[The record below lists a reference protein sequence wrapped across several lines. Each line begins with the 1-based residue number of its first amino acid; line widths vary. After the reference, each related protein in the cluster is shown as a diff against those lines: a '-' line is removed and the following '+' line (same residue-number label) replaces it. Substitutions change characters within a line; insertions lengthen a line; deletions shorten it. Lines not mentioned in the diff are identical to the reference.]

1 METIQVITLIA
12 ALAIAAIIINFL
24 FYKLI
29 REEEKEQNIKV
40 ETRNTD
46 FLIGNP
52 VLAPSDTPYE
62 DLWHRARCPMRNQ
75 SSFRLAMM
83 GLETG
88 REDHAQREAIYKDE
102 ILHLINKSALCDK
115 GEADSSVREFCL
127 GQTPL
132 NQSVEYRIKTAEIMR
147 KYITTGKIPN
157 KEEQLWTVCKKL

>member
-1 METIQVITLIA
+1 METIQVIAIIA
-12 ALAIAAIIINFL
+12 ALVIAAIIINFL
-24 FYKLI
+24 FYKPI

-62 DLWHRARCPMRNQ
+62 DLWRKAEYPMRGQ
-75 SSFRLAMM
+75 SYLRLITMD
-83 GLETG
+83 LETIAG

-102 ILHLINKSALCDK
+102 ILHLMNKSALYDK
-115 GEADSSVREFCL
+115 SEADSSIREFCL

-132 NQSVEYRIKTAEIMR
+132 NQSIEYRIKTAEIMR
-147 KYITTGKIPN
+147 KYITTGKTPN
-157 KEEQLWTVCKKL
+157 KEE

>member
-1 METIQVITLIA
+1 MSTITVIAVLIFTV
-12 ALAIAAIIINFL
+12 IGIVSAIISL
-24 FYKLI
+24 FGKADKI
-29 REEEKEQNIKV
+29 KETEKEDVFVFPGSCEFTSK
-40 ETRNTD
+40 
-46 FLIGNP
+46 P
-52 VLAPSDTPYE
+52 CTPYE
-62 DLWHRARCPMRNQ
+62 DLWHKARCPMRNQ